1 LVYSCPTNTKQRT
14 KNMTVVD
21 ELPPA
26 LCNDCGVDIFEIR
39 EYYMVSDACWKRAG
53 MKPYGGFLCIGC
65 LELRLGEKLKAI
77 NFRDCPL
84 NWRNICLPGQSSPR
98 LVSRMLNGGR
108 RSKWR
113 RKMLQAYTEAL
124 KGNQSMI
131 QELTLFAFDGGV

>member
-1 LVYSCPTNTKQRT
+1 
-14 KNMTVVD
+14 MTVVD

-26 LCNDCGVDIFEIR
+26 LCHDCGVDVFETK

-65 LELRLGEKLKAI
+65 LEQRLGEKLKAI

-84 NWRNICLPGQSSPR
+84 NWRNIAFPDMASKR
-98 LVSRMLNGGR
+98 LVSRMLNGGK

-113 RKMLQAYTEAL
+113 RKLLQAYEGAIS
-124 KGNQSMI
+124 GNPSML
-131 QELTLFAFDGGV
+131 ENLTLIKFDGGV